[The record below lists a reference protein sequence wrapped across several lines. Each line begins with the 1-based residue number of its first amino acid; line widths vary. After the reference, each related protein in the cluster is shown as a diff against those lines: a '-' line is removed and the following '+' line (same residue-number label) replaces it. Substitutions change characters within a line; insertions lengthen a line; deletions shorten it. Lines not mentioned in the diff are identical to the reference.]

1 MIFNKLYS
9 IFFLLSLFSSFV
21 DSSNGTQNSYLSI
34 VLYFLTQFIFITG
47 IYVIYN
53 DFLKDKKLKNTIS
66 YPLVLTIGFLLM
78 IYFLNLNI
86 YFWLFQNLILIYINY
101 NSMQFAYENKKHCF
115 INLINLK
122 PYIKYEDN
130 RSDEE

>member
-21 DSSNGTQNSYLSI
+21 DSSKSSGNSYLTI

-47 IYVIYN
+47 IYILYN
-53 DFLKDKKLKNTIS
+53 DNLKDNILKNSIAYS
-66 YPLVLTIGFLLM
+66 LILSVGFLLM
-78 IYFLNLNI
+78 IYFLELNI
-86 YFWLFQNLILIYINY
+86 YFWLFQNLILIFVNY
-101 NSMQFAYENKKHCF
+101 NSMQFAYESKKHCF
-115 INLINLK
+115 FNVINLK

>member
-21 DSSNGTQNSYLSI
+21 DSSNSSQNSYLSI

-47 IYVIYN
+47 IYVMYN
-53 DFLKDKKLKNTIS
+53 DHLKENNLKNSIS
-66 YPLVLTIGFLLM
+66 YPLILTVGFLLM
-78 IYFLNLNI
+78 IYFLKLNI
-86 YFWLFQNLILIYINY
+86 YFWLFQNLLLVYVNY
-101 NSMQFAYENKKHCF
+101 NSMQFAYDNKKNCF
-115 INLINLK
+115 LNVINLK

-130 RSDEE
+130 RSDKE